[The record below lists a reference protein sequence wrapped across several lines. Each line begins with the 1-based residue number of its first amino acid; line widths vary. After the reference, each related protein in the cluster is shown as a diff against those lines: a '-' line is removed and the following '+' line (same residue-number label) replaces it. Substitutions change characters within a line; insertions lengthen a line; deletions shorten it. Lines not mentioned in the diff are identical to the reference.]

1 VQYRNIKKGLESYTG
16 IHRRFELKGI
26 ENNIKVVDDYAH
38 HPSEIKATLKAAR
51 SGNYPRIWTVFQP
64 HTYTRTKFL
73 LMNSPKPSKI
83 RIKLLLQTSTPPG
96 KKTPVKYIQGFLRK
110 RYGKTVRMP
119 YIFPTLKNR

>member
-1 VQYRNIKKGLESYTG
+1 
-16 IHRRFELKGI
+16 
-26 ENNIKVVDDYAH
+26 VDDYAH

-73 LMNSPKPSKI
+73 LDEFSKAFKDTDKVI
-83 RIKLLLQTSTPPG
+83 ITDIYSARE
-96 KKTPVKYIQGFLRK
+96 KTPVKYIQGFLRK

-119 YIFPTLKNR
+119 YIFPTLKESLNISRRMLLREI